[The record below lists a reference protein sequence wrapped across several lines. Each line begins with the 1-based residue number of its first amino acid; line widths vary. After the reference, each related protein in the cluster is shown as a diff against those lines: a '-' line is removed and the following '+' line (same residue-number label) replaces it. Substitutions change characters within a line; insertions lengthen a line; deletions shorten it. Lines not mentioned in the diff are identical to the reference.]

1 MPRISTLALGCQ
13 FIMATFRPSLSLN
26 IVDDGAPDSVTT
38 RYTAR
43 PEGPAMVQFKMVV
56 LQLVNLYSTLSR
68 CIVPAFAIV
77 VVGRAPKMDGAMP
90 ERAPQPP
97 AAKGFMGESG
107 GEGEGFLWRCLLLL
121 ESTGSSMDSGS
132 AGGRSNILLH
142 VRDPKR
148 EGRALSWRSVALIAV
163 AAQTHRLDA
172 GLATPRD
179 CGYKHG
185 SDYQSLGVY

>member
-1 MPRISTLALGCQ
+1 MAQ
-13 FIMATFRPSLSLN
+13 FR
-26 IVDDGAPDSVTT
+26 
-38 RYTAR
+38 
-43 PEGPAMVQFKMVV
+43 MVV

-77 VVGRAPKMDGAMP
+77 VVGSAPKMDGAIP

-97 AAKGFMGESG
+97 AAKGFMGEVG
-107 GEGEGFLWRCLLLL
+107 CEGEGFLWRCLRLP

-148 EGRALSWRSVALIAV
+148 EGRALSWRSVALMVV
-163 AAQTHRLDA
+163 ATQMHRLDA
-172 GLATPRD
+172 ELTTPRD

-185 SDYQSLGVY
+185 TDDQS

>member
-1 MPRISTLALGCQ
+1 
-13 FIMATFRPSLSLN
+13 
-26 IVDDGAPDSVTT
+26 
-38 RYTAR
+38 
-43 PEGPAMVQFKMVV
+43 MVQFRIVV
-56 LQLVNLYSTLSR
+56 LQLVNLYNTLSR

-97 AAKGFMGESG
+97 AAKGFMGETG
-107 GEGEGFLWRCLLLL
+107 CKGEGLLWGCLLLL
-121 ESTGSSMDSGS
+121 ESMGSSMDSGS

-148 EGRALSWRSVALIAV
+148 EGRALSWRSVALMV
-163 AAQTHRLDA
+163 VTAQKHRLDA
-172 GLATPRD
+172 ELATPRD

-185 SDYQSLGVY
+185 